1 MLDRASTFA
10 HPEIVKM
17 LQNDFVPV
25 AIDQAYQRRQK
36 DREGEFYREIALQGP
51 RHDFEGSTTQGF
63 YAATNSGTLLFYN
76 NNRDP
81 EKLAELMEE
90 ALKKAASEKKSAVP
104 ISMDAPDP
112 QYNPE
117 PPDGGLVVRVHSKI
131 LHGYPETTDRWKKI
145 FQEGIGRD
153 NFWITAAE
161 HRELVAG
168 RVPAT
173 LQRRMVRFHFVDN
186 TRGEPPMWE
195 PEEIGSLS
203 TELKDG
209 ILTGSVE
216 LRTAKGDRSYSA
228 QLYGVVE
235 TSGEKVTRLDVVA
248 RGLFEGHGEYTKGPP
263 PGKFPLAIS
272 FSLADG
278 SDMADRIPPQGS
290 RGWVENYLQ

>member
-1 MLDRASTFA
+1 
-10 HPEIVKM
+10 M
-17 LQNDFVPV
+17 LQTDFIPV

-81 EKLAELMEE
+81 DGLAGLMRN
-90 ALKKAASEKKSAVP
+90 ALEKAASDENRAVP
-104 ISMDAPDP
+104 ISMETPDP

-117 PPDGGLVVRVHSKI
+117 PPEAGLVVRVHSKI
-131 LHGYPETTDRWKKI
+131 LHGYPETKDRWRKI

-153 NFWITAAE
+153 NFWITGPE
-161 HRELVAG
+161 HEELVSG

-195 PEEIGSLS
+195 PEEIVSLS
-203 TELKDG
+203 MELNDG

-216 LRTAKGDRSYSA
+216 LRTAKEDRSYSA

-235 TSGEKVTRLDVVA
+235 TEGAKVMRFDVVA

-278 SDMADRIPPQGS
+278 SDIADRIPPQGS

>member
-1 MLDRASTFA
+1 
-10 HPEIVKM
+10 
-17 LQNDFVPV
+17 
-25 AIDQAYQRRQK
+25 
-36 DREGEFYREIALQGP
+36 
-51 RHDFEGSTTQGF
+51 
-63 YAATNSGTLLFYN
+63 
-76 NNRDP
+76 
-81 EKLAELMEE
+81 
-90 ALKKAASEKKSAVP
+90 
-104 ISMDAPDP
+104 
-112 QYNPE
+112 
-117 PPDGGLVVRVHSKI
+117 
-131 LHGYPETTDRWKKI
+131 
-145 FQEGIGRD
+145 
-153 NFWITAAE
+153 
-161 HRELVAG
+161 
-168 RVPAT
+168 
-173 LQRRMVRFHFVDN
+173 
-186 TRGEPPMWE
+186 MWE